1 MTVKTFSLSL
11 TFNPTMERRT
21 NRRGVTEHFVGGRHL
36 KLDDLKEAAQG
47 LETRQYLFRENIPA
61 YPRPEFHVSHLKHDT
76 DLEGLLGI
84 KRDGG
89 FRSLGPES
97 LLWWSLA
104 VKPEDVTSAET
115 RLLEETYPDRTEEQV
130 QTQQSFL
137 GKFTT
142 SPAFLETS
150 RLGSY
155 RFTFPVEEVLEAYRE
170 QFCGG
175 EPPVLQVFETVL
187 YKQEVMYVVLVDRPA
202 NQQYSSL
209 SDDPNA
215 VCVYRDGRFIWRPE
229 AMCET
234 HSFELVQK
242 PDVNQME
249 LFPCSRH
256 FYVWDHVAIALHVGK
271 GKVLKFHTDQL
282 RGNLKFCD
290 PGEPQ
295 LSYFESFADAEEIV
309 GNLWPEYP
317 AQLEKQI
324 SLQEMLYPWWELLGF
339 CR

>member
-1 MTVKTFSLSL
+1 
-11 TFNPTMERRT
+11 MERRE
-21 NRRGVTEHFVGGRHL
+21 NRRGFTELYVQGRHL
-36 KLDDLKEAAQG
+36 KLDDLRREEAVQMSHIA
-47 LETRQYLFRENIPA
+47 RYLFKANIPA

-209 SDDPNA
+209 SNDPNA

-234 HSFELVQK
+234 HSYEMIQR
-242 PDVNQME
+242 PDVNQTGVRL
-249 LFPCSRH
+249 LFGSDIK
-256 FYVWDHVAIALHVGK
+256 FYVWDNVAIALRMEEGE
-271 GKVLKFHTDQL
+271 VLKFDPEKL
-282 RGNLKFCD
+282 KKNLTFCAQENR
-290 PGEPQ
+290 PYTQ
-295 LSYFESFADAEEIV
+295 NSFQSFDEAEKIV
-309 GNLWPEYP
+309 KRLWPDYP
-317 AQLEKQI
+317 GPLEKEI
-324 SLQEMLYPWWELLGF
+324 SLQD
-339 CR
+339 